1 VGHVSVPVS
10 SQQELLN
17 TLLASSG
24 DCIKILDLDGNLI
37 FMTEGGQR
45 VMEVPD
51 FGAIRGCPWPDF
63 WKDAGNA
70 EAKAAIAAA
79 KDGKVGHFVGFATTM
94 AGTPKW
100 WEVTVTLIRDA
111 GGRPDRLLSVS
122 RDITEA
128 HNAGQALRQS
138 EALFKTFAQAMPNQV
153 WSATPDG
160 QLDWFNDQVFSYSGM
175 RLEELVG
182 GKWAVMVHQ
191 DDIAAATRN
200 WAEAL
205 TSGKP
210 YQTEF
215 RLRSKDGSFNWH
227 LARALPI
234 RNAAGEI
241 SRWIGTNTDISKL
254 KQAEDH
260 QQLLAYELQHRMAN
274 TMAMVSAIAGQT
286 FRTTATKEEAQNALQ
301 ARLRALSQA
310 HAVLVQSSWK
320 SAPMETVVEGAL
332 APYRSGEGRITIS
345 GPAVDLPARRSL
357 SLALALH
364 ELATNATKY
373 GALSVP
379 DGKLDVTWSIT
390 PGDEGA
396 LLDFCWRE
404 FGGPEVSPP
413 TRRGFGSQL
422 IETTLQA
429 DFGESASID
438 YAPAG
443 LVCRFSAP
451 LAGFEEKA
459 EPRAVR

>member
-1 VGHVSVPVS
+1 
-10 SQQELLN
+10 
-17 TLLASSG
+17 
-24 DCIKILDLDGNLI
+24 
-37 FMTEGGQR
+37 
-45 VMEVPD
+45 
-51 FGAIRGCPWPDF
+51 
-63 WKDAGNA
+63 
-70 EAKAAIAAA
+70 
-79 KDGKVGHFVGFATTM
+79 
-94 AGTPKW
+94 
-100 WEVTVTLIRDA
+100 
-111 GGRPDRLLSVS
+111 
-122 RDITEA
+122 
-128 HNAGQALRQS
+128 
-138 EALFKTFAQAMPNQV
+138 
-153 WSATPDG
+153 
-160 QLDWFNDQVFSYSGM
+160 
-175 RLEELVG
+175 
-182 GKWAVMVHQ
+182 
-191 DDIAAATRN
+191 
-200 WAEAL
+200 
-205 TSGKP
+205 
-210 YQTEF
+210 
-215 RLRSKDGSFNWH
+215 
-227 LARALPI
+227 
-234 RNAAGEI
+234 
-241 SRWIGTNTDISKL
+241 
-254 KQAEDH
+254 
-260 QQLLAYELQHRMAN
+260 
-274 TMAMVSAIAGQT
+274 
-286 FRTTATKEEAQNALQ
+286 
-301 ARLRALSQA
+301 
-310 HAVLVQSSWK
+310 VLVQSSWK

>member
-1 VGHVSVPVS
+1 
-10 SQQELLN
+10 
-17 TLLASSG
+17 
-24 DCIKILDLDGNLI
+24 
-37 FMTEGGQR
+37 M
-45 VMEVPD
+45 
-51 FGAIRGCPWPDF
+51 
-63 WKDAGNA
+63 
-70 EAKAAIAAA
+70 
-79 KDGKVGHFVGFATTM
+79 
-94 AGTPKW
+94 
-100 WEVTVTLIRDA
+100 
-111 GGRPDRLLSVS
+111 LSVS

-128 HNAGQALRQS
+128 HNAGQALRES

-175 RLEELVG
+175 QLEELVG
-182 GKWAVMVHQ
+182 GKWAVMVHP
-191 DDIAAATRN
+191 DDVAAATRN

-234 RNAAGEI
+234 RNPAGEI
-241 SRWIGTNTDISKL
+241 TRWIGTNTDISKL
-254 KQAEDH
+254 KQAEDQ
-260 QQLLAYELQHRMAN
+260 QQLLSYELQHRMAN

-286 FRTTATKEEAQNALQ
+286 FRTTATKDEAQSALQ

-310 HAVLVQSSWK
+310 HAVLVQSSWQ
-320 SAPMETVVEGAL
+320 SSPMQTVVEEAL

-345 GPAVDLPARRSL
+345 GPAVDLPARQSL

-379 DGKLDVTWSIT
+379 DGKLDVTWSVT
-390 PGDEGA
+390 SGDEGA

-404 FGGPEVSPP
+404 LGGPEVSPP

-429 DFGESASID
+429 DFGEFRQHRLR
-438 YAPAG
+438 PRRPG
-443 LVCRFSAP
+443 LQFFSP
-451 LAGFEEKA
+451 IGWL
-459 EPRAVR
+459 